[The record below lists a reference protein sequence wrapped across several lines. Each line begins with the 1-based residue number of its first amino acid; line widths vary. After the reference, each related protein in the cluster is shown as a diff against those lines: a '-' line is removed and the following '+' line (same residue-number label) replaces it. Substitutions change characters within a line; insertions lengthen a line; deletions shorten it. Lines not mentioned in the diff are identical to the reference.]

1 MTKTYNIIILISTI
15 SIVHKYFILG
25 ICNSLFFVGF
35 RIIVGLVSLLTV
47 VGSGYEMILE
57 RRKAKELKKRH
68 IAQGNN
74 NESDSKVEFT
84 LDKMHAIENMH
95 NMKGCRNDDGTLA
108 DQDLLFKGNKSLKY
122 YVFNELKINIQNKN
136 S

>member
-1 MTKTYNIIILISTI
+1 MRKTYDMIILTSII
-15 SIVHKYFILG
+15 LIVHKYFILG

-35 RIIVGLVSLLTV
+35 RIIVGLVSLLTM

-57 RRKAKELKKRH
+57 RRKAKEFKKRH

-84 LDKMHAIENMH
+84 LDKMHAIEKMH
-95 NMKGCRNDDGTLA
+95 NMKGCGNDDGTLE
-108 DQDLLFKGNKSLKY
+108 DQDMLFKGNKSLAY
-122 YVFNELKINIQNKN
+122 YVF
-136 S
+136 